1 MLAMSRWYQISLN
14 PLRVLNRTAVEMF
27 LATLCFLQ
35 AVYFPVMIFDD
46 TPEKPALMIMNL
58 LTVWNVTT
66 FDTDEHIVQMEH
78 MVGFLFYFFFFF
90 KSAAWQSLGTPCGDL
105 GPTPKLKTYK
115 ILGWA

>member
-1 MLAMSRWYQISLN
+1 MSRWYQISY
-14 PLRVLNRTAVEMF
+14 PLRVLSRTAVEMF

-78 MVGFLFYFFFFF
+78 MVGFLFYFFFFLNQQPG
-90 KSAAWQSLGTPCGDL
+90 KAWGHPVET
-105 GPTPKLKTYK
+105 
-115 ILGWA
+115 